1 MTEVEKVSI
10 GGYAF
15 TLEVEAYALIKR
27 YLDELNEYYSQREG
41 GAEVMEGF
49 EERMAELLYEKCA
62 DDGVATLEEAKE
74 IIAILG
80 KPSAIESEDDPEP
93 KKATAETKTEGTR
106 EKKRLFRDPTNKMIG
121 GVCSGLAAYFK
132 CDVVLIRL
140 IFIGLFVASCVV
152 GCHIGDHNSW
162 TINLPMVLIYF
173 ILWIAMPEA
182 KTVQQRWQ
190 MGVSN
195 PPAASAVTR
204 RAEPIGSGLGRVLR
218 VVIGILLLMTAI
230 VGLTAGVAALFG
242 HSLFGWDF
250 LWIGD
255 GPFHGSLTEWK
266 EAMAEHLPGMLPLV
280 SSWFYVVV
288 LLLTGFLPFVGM
300 LYGGI
305 MMIFDL
311 RSPSWRPGLMI
322 FLLWIIAL
330 TVLTVLTLMGLF
342 HAGLLD

>member
-15 TLEVEAYALIKR
+15 TLEAEAYAMVKQ
-27 YLDELNEYYSQREG
+27 YLDELNQFYAQREG

-62 DDGVATLEEAKE
+62 DDGVATVAEVRE
-74 IIAILG
+74 IIAVLG
-80 KPSAIESEDDPEP
+80 KPSAIEAEDGPEP
-93 KKATAETKTEGTR
+93 KRTANPEQADKPR

-140 IFIGLFVASCVV
+140 IFIGLFVASSIV
-152 GCHIGDHNSW
+152 GCHIGHDGGW
-162 TINLPMVLIYF
+162 TVNLPMVVLYF

-190 MGVSN
+190 MGVTN
-195 PPAASAVTR
+195 PPAASTATR
-204 RAEPIGSGLGRVLR
+204 RSEPIGSGLGRVLR
-218 VVIGILLLMTAI
+218 VVIGILLLLIAV
-230 VGLTAGVAALFG
+230 VGLTSGVAAFFG
-242 HSLFGWDF
+242 HTLFGWNLTDSGF
-250 LWIGD
+250 FD
-255 GPFHGSLTEWK
+255 GSWRDAITEH
-266 EAMAEHLPGMLPLV
+266 APLMLPVV
-280 SSWFYVVV
+280 SSVFFRIS
-288 LLLTGFLPFVGM
+288 LLLTCFLPFVGM

-311 RSPSWRPGLMI
+311 RTPSWRPGLMI

-342 HAGLLD
+342 NASMLD

>member
-74 IIAILG
+74 IVAILG
-80 KPSAIESEDDPEP
+80 KPSAIEAEEGPEP
-93 KKATAETKTEGTR
+93 KRPEAAAQNEAPKA
-106 EKKRLFRDPTNKMIG
+106 KKRLFRDPTNKMIG

-190 MGVSN
+190 MGVAN
-195 PPAASAVTR
+195 PPSGAVAPASSK
-204 RAEPIGSGLGRVLR
+204 PLGSGLGKVLR
-218 VVIGILLLMTAI
+218 IVIAVLLLMTA
-230 VGLTAGVAALFG
+230 VCGLTFGVASLLG
-242 HSLFGWDF
+242 HSIFGWNF
-250 LWIGD
+250 LWDGD
-255 GPFHGSLTEWK
+255 GVFQGSFLD
-266 EAMAEHLPGMLPLV
+266 AVREHAPGMLPMV
-280 SSWFYVVV
+280 SSVVYQITV
-288 LLLTGFLPFVGM
+288 LLTCFLPFVGM

-305 MMIFDL
+305 MMLFDL
-311 RSPSWRPGLMI
+311 RTPSWRPGLVI

-330 TVLTVLTLMGLF
+330 TTFTVLTLMGLF

>member
-15 TLEVEAYALIKR
+15 TLEVEAYAMVKQ
-27 YLDELNEYYSQREG
+27 YLDELNQFYSQREG

-62 DDGVATLEEAKE
+62 DDGVATVAEVRE
-74 IIAILG
+74 IIAVLG
-80 KPSAIESEDDPEP
+80 KPSAIEAEDGPEP
-93 KKATAETKTEGTR
+93 KRAANPEQVDKPK

-140 IFIGLFVASCVV
+140 IFLGLFVASFAV
-152 GCHIGDHNSW
+152 GCHIGHNDSW
-162 TINLPMVLIYF
+162 TVNLPMVVLYV

-190 MGVSN
+190 MGVTN
-195 PPAASAVTR
+195 PPAASTATR
-204 RAEPIGSGLGRVLR
+204 RTEPIGAGLGRALR
-218 VVIGILLLMTAI
+218 VVIGILLLLIAV

-242 HSLFGWDF
+242 HTLFGWNLTDAGLF
-250 LWIGD
+250 D
-255 GPFHGSLTEWK
+255 GWWRDSV
-266 EAMAEHLPGMLPLV
+266 AEHAPLMLPVLTSVFFKV
-280 SSWFYVVV
+280 S
-288 LLLTGFLPFVGM
+288 LLLTCFLPFVGM

-305 MMIFDL
+305 MMLFDL

-330 TVLTVLTLMGLF
+330 TALTVLTLMGLF
-342 HAGLLD
+342 NADVF

>member
-1 MTEVEKVSI
+1 MKEVERISL

-15 TLEVEAYALIKR
+15 TFEDDAARLAEEYLGELEKYYDGRAGGGEI
-27 YLDELNEYYSQREG
+27 LDG
-41 GAEVMEGF
+41 I
-49 EERMAELLYEKCA
+49 EERMAELITEKA
-62 DDGVATLEEAKE
+62 GREGVVSRPMIEEA
-74 IIAILG
+74 IGILG
-80 KPSAIESEDDPEP
+80 RPEDIEAAEEESGTETGSPVKPA
-93 KKATAETKTEGTR
+93 AEERKQR
-106 EKKRLFRDPTNKMIG
+106 KLYRDLENKMVA

-132 CDVVLIRL
+132 CDVVLIRI
-140 IFIGLFVASCVV
+140 IFIGLTVLTCVV

-162 TINLPMVLIYF
+162 TINLPMPVLYF

-195 PPAASAVTR
+195 PPAASTATR

-230 VGLTAGVAALFG
+230 CGLTFGVASLLG
-242 HSLFGWDF
+242 HSVFGWNF
-250 LWIGD
+250 LWDGD
-255 GPFHGSLTEWK
+255 GVFRGSVTD
-266 EAMAEHLPGMLPLV
+266 AIREHAPGLLPMV
-280 SSWFYVVV
+280 SSVFYQIAV
-288 LLLTGFLPFVGM
+288 LLTCFLPFVGM

-311 RSPSWRPGLMI
+311 RSPSWRPGLVI
-322 FLLWIIAL
+322 FILWIIAL
-330 TVLTVLTLMGLF
+330 TVFTVLTLMGLF

>member
-1 MTEVEKVSI
+1 MTEVQKVSI

-15 TLEVEAYALIKR
+15 TLEVEAYEIVKQ
-27 YLDELNEYYSQREG
+27 YLDELNAYYSQREG

-62 DDGVATLEEAKE
+62 DDGVASVAEVRD

-80 KPSAIESEDDPEP
+80 NPSAIESDDDPQP
-93 KKATAETKTEGTR
+93 KKTAEEPASNRPK
-106 EKKRLFRDPTNKMIG
+106 EKKRLFRDPTNKMLG

-140 IFIGLFVASCVV
+140 IFLGLFVASCVV
-152 GCHIGDHNSW
+152 GCHIGPGDGW
-162 TINLPMVLIYF
+162 TVNLPMVVLYL

-190 MGVSN
+190 MGVTN
-195 PPAASAVTR
+195 PPAGAVSTVSTGK
-204 RAEPIGSGLGRVLR
+204 PLGSGLGRVLR
-218 VVIGILLLMTAI
+218 IVIGCMLLLIA
-230 VGLTAGVAALFG
+230 VSGLTFGVAALFG
-242 HSLFGWDF
+242 HTLFGWNLTDSGIF
-250 LWIGD
+250 N
-255 GPFHGSLTEWK
+255 GSWRDAITEH
-266 EAMAEHLPGMLPLV
+266 APLMLPVV
-280 SSWFYVVV
+280 SSVFFQIT
-288 LLLTGFLPFVGM
+288 LLLTCFLPFVGM

-311 RSPSWRPGLMI
+311 RTPSWRPGLVI

-330 TVLTVLTLMGLF
+330 TAFTVLSLMGLF
-342 HAGLLD
+342 NAGIWD

>member
-80 KPSAIESEDDPEP
+80 KPSAIESEEDPEP
-93 KKATAETKTEGTR
+93 KKAPAEKKTDGPR
-106 EKKRLFRDPTNKMIG
+106 EKKRLFRDPTNKMLG

-132 CDVVLIRL
+132 CDVVLIRI
-140 IFIGLFVASCVV
+140 IFIGLTVLTCVV

-162 TINLPMVLIYF
+162 TINLPMPVLYF

-195 PPAASAVTR
+195 PPAASTATR

-230 VGLTAGVAALFG
+230 CGLTFGVASLLG
-242 HSLFGWDF
+242 HSVFGWNF
-250 LWIGD
+250 LWDGD
-255 GPFHGSLTEWK
+255 GVFRGSVTD
-266 EAMAEHLPGMLPLV
+266 AIREHAPGLLPMV
-280 SSWFYVVV
+280 SSVFYQIAV
-288 LLLTGFLPFVGM
+288 LLTCFLPFVGM

-311 RSPSWRPGLMI
+311 RSPSWRPGLVI
-322 FLLWIIAL
+322 FILWIIAL
-330 TVLTVLTLMGLF
+330 TVFTVLTLMGLF